1 MKVEIAIQN
10 PEDLDTQRLYALLKL
25 RTHVFIVEQR
35 SSYPDLDGSDLAEG
49 TVHLSAWEDG
59 ELLCTVRILDVHG
72 EDPHIGRVATKLEAR
87 GRGVAGMLMERAVDM
102 CRTDARIH
110 LGAQT
115 QLEGWYGK
123 FGFERCGE
131 DFDDDGIMHLPM
143 IRKAVAAS
151 A

>member
-1 MKVEIAIQN
+1 MSVEIAVQT
-10 PEDLDTQRLYALLKL
+10 PGDLDTERLYALLKL
-25 RTHVFIVEQR
+25 RTHIFIVEQR
-35 SSYPDLDGSDLAEG
+35 SSYPDLDGMDLTEG
-49 TVHLSAWEDG
+49 
-59 ELLCTVRILDVHG
+59 TVRILDVNG
-72 EDPHIGRVATKLEAR
+72 EEPHIGRVATKIEAR
-87 GRGVAGMLMERAVDM
+87 GRGLAGQLMERAVAL
-102 CRTDARIH
+102 CRPDAQIH

-115 QLEGWYGK
+115 QLESWYGK

>member
-1 MKVEIAIQN
+1 MSVEISIHK
-10 PEDLDTQRLYALLKL
+10 PEDLSTEQLYALLKL

-35 SSYPDLDGSDLAEG
+35 SSYPDLDGLDLVQG
-49 TVHLSAWEDG
+49 TLHLGAWEDG
-59 ELLCTVRILDVHG
+59 DLLCTVRILDIHG
-72 EDPHIGRVATKLEAR
+72 ENPHIGRVATKAEAR
-87 GRGVAGMLMERAVDM
+87 GRGLAGTLMKQAVFM
-102 CRTDARIH
+102 CRPDVQIH

-115 QLEGWYGK
+115 QLEDWYGK

-143 IRKAVAAS
+143 IRRAATAS

>member
-1 MKVEIAIQN
+1 MSVEIAIQN
-10 PEDLDTQRLYALLKL
+10 PDDLDTKRLYALLQL

-35 SSYPDLDGSDLAEG
+35 SSYPDLDGLDLAQG
-49 TVHLSAWEDG
+49 TVHLSAWEEG

-72 EDPHIGRVATKLEAR
+72 TDPHIGRVATKLEAR
-87 GRGVAGMLMERAVDM
+87 GRGIAGMLMERAVAM
-102 CRTDARIH
+102 CRTDAQIH

-115 QLEGWYGK
+115 RLEGWYGK

-131 DFDDDGIMHLPM
+131 DFDDGGIMHLPM
-143 IRKAVAAS
+143 IRKAVKTS